1 MPADDCSVAAPAARG
16 MVNVALPGISR
27 RKMAST
33 WLGIFTALA
42 LLSSCA
48 SYKPTIPP
56 SEAHISKDTVELT
69 PKDEAIPPLVT
80 VSDYIPR
87 PKPQVKLPTYS
98 VVVNEV
104 PVKELLF
111 ALARD
116 TKQNIDVH
124 PSVQG
129 VVSLNAI
136 DETFPAILERISN
149 QVSIRYETKGKTIL
163 VVPDTQYFK
172 TYLIDYVNVNRNS
185 TGSLGVRG
193 DITTATAGDNQGGGD
208 SGSSSTTIGSQS
220 DVDFWNVLRANLE
233 SILSVTNALAA
244 TADQKAARAQAEQQA
259 KKDRIAQAEA
269 VASAGPNAAGLFDT
283 AFGPSQAARI
293 DTKDKV
299 VINEVAGSITVL
311 GTEKQQQLVQRY
323 LDGITT
329 STQRQVLIEA
339 TIAEVQLSNEYQAGV
354 DWSRVA
360 GGTGFSFDQEL
371 LAGNLSAA
379 PRMLIG
385 YANPTSAVGN
395 ISASIALLQQFGNTR
410 VLSSPKIMALN
421 NQPAML
427 KVIDNVVYF
436 EVEVETINNVNAPVT
451 QTFDTSVRTV
461 PVGLVMSVMPQISED
476 GMVSMTIRPT
486 ISRVVRF
493 VNDPNPALAAA
504 NVTNPVPEIQTREME
519 SMLQVG
525 SGQKT
530 VVLGG
535 LMQDNVRR
543 DRDQVPFVGD
553 LPNVGDVFAYRDEEV
568 TKNELIVF
576 LKVTV
581 ISNPTLDSD
590 ELRFFQ
596 RLLPTID
603 PTGENP

>member
-1 MPADDCSVAAPAARG
+1 MGAPAARELRSP
-16 MVNVALPGISR
+16 ALPSASLR
-27 RKMAST
+27 RMAST
-33 WLGIFTALA
+33 CPGIFLALA
-42 LLSSCA
+42 LLASCA

-56 SEAHISKDTVELT
+56 SDAHISKDTVHLT
-69 PKDEAIPPLVT
+69 PKEEEILPPVT
-80 VSDYIPR
+80 VSGFVPR
-87 PKPQVKLPTYS
+87 PKPQVKLPIYS

-116 TKQNIDVH
+116 TKQNIDIH
-124 PSVQG
+124 PSVRG

-136 DETFPAILERISN
+136 DETFPAILERISY
-149 QVSIRYETKGKTIL
+149 QVNIRYEIKGKTIL

-172 TYLIDYVNVNRNS
+172 TYHIDYVNVNRNS
-185 TGSLGVRG
+185 SASLGVKG
-193 DITTATAGDNQGGGD
+193 DITTTTVGEGGGE
-208 SGSSSTTIGSQS
+208 SGGSSTTIESES
-220 DVDFWNVLRANLE
+220 EVDFWSVLRANLE
-233 SILSVTNALAA
+233 SILSATNALAA
-244 TADQKAARAQAEQQA
+244 TADEKAARAEAEQKARQE
-259 KKDRIAQAEA
+259 RIAQAEA
-269 VASAGPNAAGLFDT
+269 VAGAGDNAAGLFDT
-283 AFGPSQAARI
+283 AFGPTQTVDI
-293 DTKDKV
+293 DSKDL
-299 VINEVAGSITVL
+299 VIINSVAGSVTVL
-311 GTEKQQQLVQRY
+311 GTEKQQQLVQTY
-323 LDGITT
+323 LDGITS

-354 DWSRVA
+354 DWSRIA
-360 GGTGFSFDQEL
+360 GGTGFSFAQEM
-371 LAGNLSAA
+371 LAGNLGAA

-385 YANPTSAVGN
+385 YANATSEIGN

-410 VLSSPKIMALN
+410 VLSSPKIMVLN
-421 NQPAML
+421 NQPAIL
-427 KVIDNVVYF
+427 KVIDNIVYF
-436 EVEVETINNVNAPVT
+436 EINVETSAVVNVGSLT
-451 QTFDTSVRTV
+451 TFDTKVKTV
-461 PVGLVMSVMPQISED
+461 PVGLVMSVQPQISAD

-493 VNDPNPALAAA
+493 VNDPNPELAR
-504 NVTNPVPEIQTREME
+504 NDVTNPVPEIQTREME
-519 SMLQVG
+519 SMLRVG
-525 SGQKT
+525 SGQT

-581 ISNPTLDSD
+581 ITNPTLDSD

-596 RLLPTID
+596 RLLPSID

>member
-1 MPADDCSVAAPAARG
+1 
-16 MVNVALPGISR
+16 
-27 RKMAST
+27 MAST
-33 WLGIFTALA
+33 CPGIFLALA
-42 LLSSCA
+42 LLASCA

-56 SEAHISKDTVELT
+56 SDAHISKDTVHLT
-69 PKDEAIPPLVT
+69 PKEEEILPPVT
-80 VSDYIPR
+80 VSGFVPR
-87 PKPQVKLPTYS
+87 PKPQVKLPIYS

-116 TKQNIDVH
+116 TKQNIDIH
-124 PSVQG
+124 PSVRG

-136 DETFPAILERISN
+136 DETFPAILERISY
-149 QVSIRYETKGKTIL
+149 QVNIRYEIKGKTIL

-172 TYLIDYVNVNRNS
+172 TYHIDYVNVNRNS
-185 TGSLGVRG
+185 SASLGVKG
-193 DITTATAGDNQGGGD
+193 DITTTTVGEGGGE
-208 SGSSSTTIGSQS
+208 SGGSSTTIESES
-220 DVDFWNVLRANLE
+220 EVDFWSVLRANLE
-233 SILSVTNALAA
+233 SILSATNALAA
-244 TADQKAARAQAEQQA
+244 TEDQKAARAEAELKARQE
-259 KKDRIAQAEA
+259 RIAQAEA
-269 VASAGPNAAGLFDT
+269 VAGAGDNAAGLFDT
-283 AFGPSQAARI
+283 AFGPTQTVDI
-293 DTKDKV
+293 DSKDL
-299 VINEVAGSITVL
+299 VIINSVAGSVTVL
-311 GTEKQQQLVQRY
+311 GTEKQQQLVQTY
-323 LDGITT
+323 LDGITS

-354 DWSRVA
+354 DWSRIA
-360 GGTGFSFDQEL
+360 GGTGFSFAQEM
-371 LAGNLSAA
+371 LAGNLGAA

-385 YANPTSAVGN
+385 YANATSEIGN

-410 VLSSPKIMALN
+410 VLSSPKIMVLN
-421 NQPAML
+421 NQPAIL
-427 KVIDNVVYF
+427 KVIDNIVYF
-436 EVEVETINNVNAPVT
+436 EINVETSAVVNVGSLT
-451 QTFDTSVRTV
+451 TFDTKVKTV
-461 PVGLVMSVMPQISED
+461 PVGLVMSVLPQISAD

-493 VNDPNPALAAA
+493 VNDPNPELAK
-504 NVTNPVPEIQTREME
+504 NDVTNPVPEIQTREME
-519 SMLQVG
+519 SMLRVG
-525 SGQKT
+525 SGQT

-581 ISNPTLDSD
+581 ITNPTLDSD

-603 PTGENP
+603 PTGRNP

>member
-1 MPADDCSVAAPAARG
+1 VVAPAARELRTH
-16 MVNVALPGISR
+16 ALPSAACHR
-27 RKMAST
+27 MAST
-33 WLGIFTALA
+33 YAGIFLAVA
-42 LLSSCA
+42 LLASCA

-56 SEAHISKDTVELT
+56 SDAHISKESVELT
-69 PKDEAIPPLVT
+69 PKEENILPPVT
-80 VSDYIPR
+80 VSGFVPR
-87 PKPQVKLPTYS
+87 PQPQVKLPTYS

-124 PSVQG
+124 PSIQG

-136 DETFPAILERISN
+136 DESFPAILERISN
-149 QVSIRYETKGKTIL
+149 QVSIRYEIKGKTIL

-172 TYLIDYVNVNRNS
+172 TYLIDYVNVDRNS
-185 TGSLGVRG
+185 AGSLGVKG
-193 DITTATAGDNQGGGD
+193 DITTATVGD
-208 SGSSSTTIGSQS
+208 SQASQAGGNTGGSSTTIGSKSQA
-220 DVDFWNVLRANLE
+220 DFWNVLQANLE
-233 SILSVTNALAA
+233 SILSATNALAA
-244 TADQKAARAQAEQQA
+244 TADEKAARAEAEQKARQQ
-259 KKDRIAQAEA
+259 RIAQAEA
-269 VASAGPNAAGLFDT
+269 VAGAGDNAAGLFDA
-283 AFGPSQAARI
+283 AFGPAQVADI

-299 VINEVAGSITVL
+299 IINAVAGSITVL
-311 GTEKQQQLVQRY
+311 GTEKQQHLVQRY
-323 LDGITT
+323 LDGITS

-354 DWSRVA
+354 DWSRIA
-360 GGTGFSFDQEL
+360 GGTGFSFAQEL
-371 LAGNLSAA
+371 LGTNLSAA

-385 YANPTSAVGN
+385 YANPTSEVGN

-421 NQPAML
+421 NQPAIL
-427 KVIDNVVYF
+427 KVIDNIVYF
-436 EVEVETINNVNAPVT
+436 EIEVTTVSQNVGPVT
-451 QTFDTSVRTV
+451 QAFDSSVRTV

-504 NVTNPVPEIQTREME
+504 GVTNPVPEIQTREME

-525 SGQKT
+525 SGQT

-543 DRDQVPFVGD
+543 DRDQVPLVGD

-581 ISNPTLDSD
+581 ITNPSLDSD

-603 PTGENP
+603 PTGQNP

>member
-1 MPADDCSVAAPAARG
+1 MAAPASQELRNTAAQSVPCRG
-16 MVNVALPGISR
+16 LTFTS
-27 RKMAST
+27 
-33 WLGIFTALA
+33 LGVFAALA
-42 LLSSCA
+42 LLASCA
-48 SYKPTIPP
+48 TYKPTIPP
-56 SEAHISKDTVELT
+56 SDAHISRDTVALT
-69 PKDEAIPPLVT
+69 PETEKILPPVT
-80 VSDYIPR
+80 VSDYLPR

-124 PSVQG
+124 PGVRG

-136 DETFPAILERISN
+136 DETFPAILERISY
-149 QVSIRYETKGKTIL
+149 QVNIRYEIKGKTIL

-172 TYLIDYVNVNRNS
+172 TYRIDYVNVDRNS
-185 TGSLGVRG
+185 AGSLGVKG
-193 DITTATAGDNQGGGD
+193 DITTATVGDSQGGQAGGD
-208 SGSSSTTIGSQS
+208 TGGSSTTIGSKSQ
-220 DVDFWNVLRANLE
+220 VDFWNVLQANLE
-233 SILSVTNALAA
+233 SILSATNALAA
-244 TADQKAARAQAEQQA
+244 TADEKAARAEAEQKARQE
-259 KKDRIAQAEA
+259 RIAQAEA
-269 VASAGPNAAGLFDT
+269 VAGAGDNAAGLFDT
-283 AFGPSQAARI
+283 AFGPAQVADINS
-293 DTKDKV
+293 KDR
-299 VINEVAGSITVL
+299 VIINAVAGSVTVL
-311 GTEKQQQLVQRY
+311 GTEKQQHLVQRY
-323 LDGITT
+323 LDGITS

-354 DWSRVA
+354 DWSRIA
-360 GGTGFSFDQEL
+360 GGTGFSFAQEM
-371 LAGNLSAA
+371 LAGNLNAA

-385 YANPTSAVGN
+385 YANPTSEVGN

-427 KVIDNVVYF
+427 KVIDNIVYF
-436 EVEVETINNVNAPVT
+436 EINVENSVVVNAGALT
-451 QTFDTSVRTV
+451 TFDTNVKTV
-461 PVGLVMSVMPQISED
+461 PVGLVMSVLPQISED

-486 ISRVVRF
+486 ISRVLRF
-493 VNDPNPALAAA
+493 VNDPNPALVTAG
-504 NVTNPVPEIQTREME
+504 VTNPVPEIQTREME

-525 SGQKT
+525 SGQT

-581 ISNPTLDSD
+581 ITNPSLDSD

>member
-1 MPADDCSVAAPAARG
+1 MAAPAARELRTPAQPSAARRR
-16 MVNVALPGISR
+16 MALSR
-27 RKMAST
+27 PA
-33 WLGIFTALA
+33 IFVALA
-42 LLSSCA
+42 LLASCS

-69 PKDEAIPPLVT
+69 PKDEKILPPVT
-80 VSDYIPR
+80 VSGFVPR
-87 PKPQVKLPTYS
+87 PKPQAKLPTYS

-124 PSVQG
+124 PAIQG

-136 DETFPAILERISN
+136 DETFPAILDRISN
-149 QVSIRYETKGKTIL
+149 QVNIRYEIKGKTIL

-172 TYLIDYVNVNRNS
+172 TYLIDYVNVNRTS
-185 TGSLGVRG
+185 SGTVAVKG
-193 DITTATAGDNQGGGD
+193 DITSSSIGKANSGADAGG
-208 SGSSSTTIGSQS
+208 SSTTIGSDSQI
-220 DVDFWNVLRANLE
+220 DFWKVLQSNIE
-233 SILSVTNALAA
+233 SILSATNALAA
-244 TADQKAARAQAEQQA
+244 TADEKAARAEAEQKARQE
-259 KKDRIAQAEA
+259 RIAQAEA
-269 VASAGPNAAGLFDT
+269 VAGAGDNAAGLYDT
-283 AFGPSQAARI
+283 AFGPTQVADI
-293 DTKDKV
+293 ENKDKV
-299 VINEVAGSITVL
+299 VVNSVAGSITVL

-323 LDGITT
+323 LDGITS

-339 TIAEVQLSNEYQAGV
+339 TIAEVQLSDDYQAGV
-354 DWSRVA
+354 DWSQIA
-360 GGTGFSFDQEL
+360 NGTGFSFTQQM
-371 LAGNLSAA
+371 LAGNLGTA

-385 YANPTSAVGN
+385 YADATSSVGN
-395 ISASIALLQQFGNTR
+395 ISASIALLEQFGNTR

-436 EVEVETINNVNAPVT
+436 EVQAQTVIQTVGPANR
-451 QTFDTSVRTV
+451 TFDTTAVSV
-461 PVGLVMSVMPQISED
+461 PVGLVMSVTPQISAD

-486 ISRVVRF
+486 ISRVVKF
-493 VNDPNPALAAA
+493 VNDPNPDLALAG
-504 NVTNPVPEIQTREME
+504 VTNPVPEIQVREME

-525 SGQKT
+525 SGQT
-530 VVLGG
+530 VILGG
-535 LMQDNVRR
+535 LMQDNVQRN
-543 DRDQVPFVGD
+543 RDQVPFAGS
-553 LPNVGDVFAYRDEEV
+553 LPNVGDVFAYRDEKV
-568 TKNELIVF
+568 AKNELIVF

-581 ISNPTLDSD
+581 IKNPTLDSD

-603 PTGENP
+603 PTGRNP

>member
-1 MPADDCSVAAPAARG
+1 MAAPASQELRNTAAQSVPCRG
-16 MVNVALPGISR
+16 LTFTS
-27 RKMAST
+27 
-33 WLGIFTALA
+33 LGVFAALA
-42 LLSSCA
+42 LLASCA
-48 SYKPTIPP
+48 TYKPTIPP
-56 SEAHISKDTVELT
+56 SDAHISRDTVDLT
-69 PKDEAIPPLVT
+69 PETEKILPPIT
-80 VSDYIPR
+80 VSDYLPR

-124 PSVQG
+124 PGVRG

-136 DETFPAILERISN
+136 DETFPAILERISY
-149 QVSIRYETKGKTIL
+149 QVNIRYETKGKTIL

-172 TYLIDYVNVNRNS
+172 TYVIDYVNVNRNS
-185 TGSLGVRG
+185 TGSLGVKG
-193 DITTATAGDNQGGGD
+193 DITTTMVGDRQ
-208 SGSSSTTIGSQS
+208 SGSQGSDETGGSSTTIGSKS
-220 DVDFWNVLRANLE
+220 DADFWAVLRANLE
-233 SILSVTNALAA
+233 SILSATNALAA
-244 TADQKAARAQAEQQA
+244 TADEKAARAEAEQKARQE
-259 KKDRIAQAEA
+259 RIAQAEA
-269 VASAGPNAAGLFDT
+269 VAGAGDNAAGLFDA
-283 AFGPSQAARI
+283 AFGPAQTANI
-293 DTKDKV
+293 DIRDKV
-299 VINEVAGSITVL
+299 VINSVAGSVTVL
-311 GTEKQQQLVQRY
+311 GTEKQQELVQRY
-323 LDGITT
+323 LDGITS

-354 DWSRVA
+354 DWSRIA
-360 GGTGFSFDQEL
+360 GGTGFSFSQEL
-371 LAGNLSAA
+371 LGANLGAA

-385 YANPTSAVGN
+385 YANATSEIGN

-421 NQPAML
+421 NQPAIL
-427 KVIDNVVYF
+427 KVIDNIVYF
-436 EVEVETINNVNAPVT
+436 NVEVETLLPAVGT
-451 QTFDTSVRTV
+451 GLQTFDTSVRTV
-461 PVGLVMSVMPQISED
+461 PVGLVMSVTPQISES

-493 VNDPNPALAAA
+493 VNDPNPALVTAG
-504 NVTNPVPEIQTREME
+504 VTNPVPEIQTREME

-525 SGQKT
+525 SGQT

-581 ISNPTLDSD
+581 ITNPSLDSD

>member
-1 MPADDCSVAAPAARG
+1 MAAPAARELR
-16 MVNVALPGISR
+16 MPAQPSASRRRVALSCPGI
-27 RKMAST
+27 
-33 WLGIFTALA
+33 FVALA
-42 LLSSCA
+42 LLASCA

-56 SEAHISKDTVELT
+56 SDAHISKDTVGLT
-69 PKDEAIPPLVT
+69 PKDEKILPPVT
-80 VSDYIPR
+80 VSGFVPR

-124 PSVQG
+124 PGIQG

-136 DETFPAILERISN
+136 DETFPAIIERISN
-149 QVSIRYETKGKTIL
+149 QVSIRYEIKGKTIL

-172 TYLIDYVNVNRNS
+172 TYSIDYVNVSRNS
-185 TGSLGVRG
+185 TGSVSVKG
-193 DITTATAGDNQGGGD
+193 DITSASLGEGESAGDAGG
-208 SGSSSTTIGSQS
+208 SATTIGSDSQI
-220 DVDFWNVLRANLE
+220 DFWKLLQSNIE
-233 SILSVTNALAA
+233 SILSATNALAA
-244 TADQKAARAQAEQQA
+244 TVDQKIARAEA
-259 KKDRIAQAEA
+259 KEKARNERIAAEVT
-269 VASAGPNAAGLFDT
+269 VAAAGGNAANLTDK
-283 AFGPSQAARI
+283 AFEPPKVADI
-293 DTKDKV
+293 EIKDKV
-299 VINEVAGSITVL
+299 IINSVAGSITVL

-323 LDGITT
+323 LDGITS

-354 DWSRVA
+354 DWSRIA
-360 GGTGFSFDQEL
+360 GGAGFSFAQEM
-371 LAGNLSAA
+371 LAGNLGSA

-385 YANPTSAVGN
+385 YANTTSDVGN
-395 ISASIALLQQFGNTR
+395 ISASIALLEQFGNTR

-436 EVEVETINNVNAPVT
+436 EIQVDTIFPTVGPASR
-451 QTFDTSVRTV
+451 TFDTTARTV
-461 PVGLVMSVMPQISED
+461 PVGLVMSVTPQISED

-493 VNDPNPALAAA
+493 VNDPNPDLALAK
-504 NVTNPVPEIQTREME
+504 VTNPVPEIQVREME

-525 SGQKT
+525 SGQT

-543 DRDQVPFVGD
+543 DRDQVPFAGS
-553 LPNVGDVFAYRDEEV
+553 LPNVGYVFAYRDEEV

-581 ISNPTLDSD
+581 ITNPSLDSD

-596 RLLPTID
+596 RFLPTVD
-603 PTGENP
+603 PTGRNP